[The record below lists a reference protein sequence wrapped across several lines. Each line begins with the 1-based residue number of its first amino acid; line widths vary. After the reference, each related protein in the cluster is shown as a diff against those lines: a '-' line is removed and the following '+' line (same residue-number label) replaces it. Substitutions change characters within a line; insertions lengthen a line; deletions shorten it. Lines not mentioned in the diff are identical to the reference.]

1 MATMETTGQ
10 QGKGQVK
17 CPRCG
22 RTYDRAPKFCL
33 GCGAGM
39 GKPPAARP
47 KPGFPRGPLIAII
60 ASVVVL
66 LMLAGVITV
75 VLVVFNRP
83 PEVDLPQTVSELKS
97 STGEAQKYLNDNG
110 RSLSSGRAED
120 APIYS
125 VSAVLDT
132 GNNSV
137 SGEETVLFTNRT
149 DSNLEKIIFRVYAN
163 IPSVRGEG
171 KVSVTDARADGAEV
185 KATLSDSLLTVML
198 PKALAPGEETLVSF
212 SFEES
217 LPKVTGG
224 MGLEGLLG
232 ESSGGYGVFG
242 HSDNVYS
249 LGYLMPL
256 ITRYRDGSWDTRKA
270 PAFGDVADFECA
282 YFNVAVDVPSGYVVA
297 ATGTPTGK
305 SSGAGRDVYSF
316 SAGPA
321 RDFSVQAS
329 PDYKV
334 ETRTVGPTLVSSY
347 YIEGSEEMGKEV
359 LEFGCNALS
368 QYSEHLGPYPYTRF
382 NICEAPLGGGAA
394 GMEFTGQI
402 ILAEML
408 YGNLGGD
415 LLPEDLGGEELGDLF
430 DSLLGGLMGDTL
442 EFVTAHEVCHQWWGM
457 AVGGDSIG
465 HPWQDESLTNYCS
478 ILYFRWQHGEEAAG
492 EQLEMQLVMPY
503 STAAAL
509 GGGDAVVDAPV
520 DDFES
525 QEQYVA
531 AVYSKGALFW
541 GALEKQMGTEAFEK
555 SLREYYQKY
564 AFKNP
569 SPEDLMDCFK
579 ANSSDPAAVDALH
592 QRWIKEK
599 HGDEDISSTLPGM
612 DMFEDL
618 MKDLEDNLDL
628 GPLEDLL
635 EDLLDGGEDDSE
647 GSNTPL
653 PTDEPAKSI

>member
-1 MATMETTGQ
+1 
-10 QGKGQVK
+10 
-17 CPRCG
+17 
-22 RTYDRAPKFCL
+22 
-33 GCGAGM
+33 M

-60 ASVVVL
+60 ASMVVL
-66 LMLAGVITV
+66 LMLAGVTTA

-97 STGEAQKYLNDNG
+97 SVNEAEKYLNSKG
-110 RSLSSGRAED
+110 QALSSGKVEN

-132 GNNSV
+132 GDNSV

-149 DSNLEKIIFRVYAN
+149 GDDLKEVMFRVYAN
-163 IPSVRGEG
+163 SPDVRDVRGKG
-171 KVSVTDARADGAEV
+171 KVTVTDARADGAEATV
-185 KATLSDSLLTVML
+185 KLSDSLLTVKL
-198 PKALAPGEETLVSF
+198 PEPLEPGGETVISF
-212 SFEES
+212 SFKEPVPEVS
-217 LPKVTGG
+217 GG
-224 MGLEGLLG
+224 MGGLEGLLG

-249 LGYLMPL
+249 LGYLMPI
-256 ITRYRDGSWDTRKA
+256 ITTYRDGSWDTRKA

-282 YFNVAVDVPSGYVVA
+282 YFNVAIDVPSGYVVA

-305 SSGAGRDVYSF
+305 SGGAGRDAYSF

-334 ETRTVGPTLVSSY
+334 ETRTVGSTLVSSY
-347 YIEGSEEMGKEV
+347 YIEGSEEKGKEV

-368 QYSEHLGPYPYTRF
+368 QYSKHFGPYPYTRF

-402 ILAEML
+402 MLAEML

-430 DSLLGGLMGDTL
+430 DTLLGGLMGDTL
-442 EFVTAHEVCHQWWGM
+442 EFVTAHEVCHQWWGLC
-457 AVGGDSIG
+457 VGSDSIG

-478 ILYFRWQHGEEAAG
+478 VLYFRWQHGEEAAN
-492 EQLEMQLVMPY
+492 EQLEMQLVLPY

-509 GGGDAVVDAPV
+509 GGGDAVVDTPV

-531 AVYSKGALFW
+531 AVYSKGALFFN
-541 GALEKQMGTEAFEK
+541 ALEEQMGTEAFEN
-555 SLREYYQKY
+555 SLSEYYAIF
-564 AFKNP
+564 AFENATP
-569 SPEDLMDCFK
+569 DDLMECFK
-579 ANSSDPAAVDALH
+579 SNSTDPAAVDALH

-612 DMFEDL
+612 DLLDNL
-618 MKDLEDNLDL
+618 MKDLEDSLDL

-635 EDLLDGGEDDSE
+635 EDLLDGGEDSTAP
-647 GSNTPL
+647 ST
-653 PTDEPAKSI
+653 TDEPAKSI